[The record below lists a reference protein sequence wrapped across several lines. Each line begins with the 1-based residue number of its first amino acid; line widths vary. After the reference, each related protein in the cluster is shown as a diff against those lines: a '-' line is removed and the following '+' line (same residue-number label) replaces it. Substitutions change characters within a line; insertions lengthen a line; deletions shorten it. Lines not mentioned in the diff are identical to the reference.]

1 MADNFGVKIGVEG
14 EREFKRA
21 LADIN
26 SQMKV
31 LGSEMKLVESSFD
44 SQDKSVE
51 ALTARN
57 QVLTKNIDTQK
68 QKIET
73 LRAALAN
80 ASSSFGE
87 NDRRTQAWA
96 TQLNNAQAELNR
108 MERELRENNSA
119 LDAAEH
125 GFDEAG
131 KAADSMGDDVKDA
144 GKDADGASGKFEA
157 LGTVCK
163 AVAGTIA
170 VAFAAVAA
178 AAVKAGKELI
188 EMTREGAKYADTVL
202 TESVVTG
209 IATDRLQEYMY
220 AAELVDVSTETLT
233 GSMAKQ
239 IKSMK
244 SVQDGSKSMVE
255 AYERLGVS
263 ALDANGELRD
273 SDTVYWELI
282 DALGKVE
289 NETERDALAM
299 TILGKSAQDLN
310 PLILAGS
317 QRMNELGEEARKA
330 GYIVSDEMLSAY
342 GAFDDQM
349 QKLTLGSTAAKNAL
363 GTILLPVLTQLAGE
377 GVDLLGEFTNGILD
391 ANGDISKMG
400 EVISGILPK
409 ALNAL
414 MQYVPVILDLIKS
427 LLMSI
432 GKAIV
437 DNLPLIVSS
446 AVEVVLAILEGLISA
461 LPRIAEGALLLV
473 MELVNGILD
482 NLPALL
488 ETAIQV
494 IVTLAEGL
502 TKAIPKL
509 IPSIVAVVVEMV
521 KTIMKNLPMMLKAAL
536 ELVMALAK
544 GILDAIP
551 GLISELPALIDSI
564 IDFIIDAIPMV
575 IDAGFQL
582 LTSLIAALPNIIQA
596 IVEALPQIIGSI
608 IGGILSAI
616 PMLIEAGVQ
625 LLTSI
630 VQNLPDI
637 ILTIVA
643 AIPEIITGIINAL
656 IENIPLL
663 IQAGITLLTALITD
677 LPHIVMEIVKAMP
690 QIITGIVSAL
700 GQGVGQVAE
709 VGKNLVRGLWEGIQS
724 LATWIWDKVSGWAK
738 NLWNGIKN
746 FFGIHSPSK
755 KFAEIGRF
763 MSMGL
768 GIGFVDEMEKVDKD
782 IQDSLPTDFDIDT
795 RAHLHSVAD
804 DSLMSSP
811 IYRGAAGVSA
821 SEVPIKISVPLYLD
835 GKEIASATSEIQ
847 YEKNISLKRALG
859 VT

>member
-1 MADNFGVKIGVEG
+1 LADNFGVKIGVEG
-14 EREFKRA
+14 EKEFKRA

-125 GFDEAG
+125 GFNEAG
-131 KAADSMGDDVKDA
+131 DAADSMGKDVKEA
-144 GKDADGASGKFEA
+144 GKDADDSSGKFEA

-163 AVAGTIA
+163 GVATTIA

-209 IATDRLQEYMY
+209 IATDKLQEYMY

-255 AYERLGVS
+255 AYDKLGV
-263 ALDANGELRD
+263 AAVDANGELRD

-282 DALGKVE
+282 DALGQVE

-299 TILGKSAQDLN
+299 TIFGKSAQELN
-310 PLILAGS
+310 PLITSGS
-317 QRMNELGEEARKA
+317 ERMRELGEEARKA
-330 GYIVSDEMLSAY
+330 GYIVSEETLGAY

-349 QKLTLGSTAAKNAL
+349 QKLTLGTTAAKNAL

-400 EVISGILPK
+400 DVISGILPK
-409 ALNAL
+409 ALNSI

-437 DNLPLIVSS
+437 DNLPMIVSS

-482 NLPALL
+482 NLPKLL

-494 IVTLAEGL
+494 IVTLVKGL
-502 TKAIPKL
+502 TQAIPKL
-509 IPSIVAVVVEMV
+509 IPSIIAVVNEIT
-521 KTIMKNLPMMLKAAL
+521 KTITKNLPLVLKAAL
-536 ELVMALAK
+536 ELVMALAR
-544 GILDAIP
+544 GILDAVP
-551 GLISELPALIDSI
+551 GLIRELPALIDAL
-564 IDFIIDAIPMV
+564 IDFILDAIPMI

-582 LTSLIAALPNIIQA
+582 LTSIIGALPSIIQA

-608 IGGILSAI
+608 IGGLLSAI
-616 PMLIEAGVQ
+616 PMLIDAGVQ

-656 IENIPLL
+656 IDNIPLL
-663 IQAGITLLTALITD
+663 IQAGITLLTALIAD
-677 LPHIVMEIVKAMP
+677 LPHIVMEIVKSMP
-690 QIITGIVSAL
+690 QIISGIVSAL

-724 LATWIWDKVSGWAK
+724 LASWIWDKVSGWAK
-738 NLWNGIKN
+738 NLWNGIKD

-755 KFAEIGRF
+755 KFAEIGKY

-782 IQDSLPTDFDIDT
+782 IEKALPTDFDIDA
-795 RAHLHSVAD
+795 RAHLNSIAD
-804 DSLMSSP
+804 DSLMTSP
-811 IYRGAAGVSA
+811 IYSGAAGLS
-821 SEVPIKISVPLYLD
+821 SSDVPIKISVPLYLD